1 MFVKRQILNI
11 MCVCRVVGHRLK
23 KAFIFFKFSDPYQGY
38 ASQQPG
44 YPPQQYGKDGYP
56 AQGYP
61 SQGYPPNVGFVNPG
75 YPSAQP
81 QPSGFVPLVPP
92 ANNPYANPPH
102 ISPQH
107 PGAYV
112 DPEDLTEMKGF
123 DFSEETIRRGFI
135 RKVYSILSVSEI
147 HIHSTKDKEKPSS
160 KCYCANV

>member
-1 MFVKRQILNI
+1 MNEKLKQKNFVFL
-11 MCVCRVVGHRLK
+11 
-23 KAFIFFKFSDPYQGY
+23 DPYQGY
-38 ASQQPG
+38 ASQPG

-56 AQGYP
+56 PQGYPPQGYP

-92 ANNPYANPPH
+92 TNNPYGNAPIIP
-102 ISPQH
+102 PQH

-112 DPEDLTEMKGF
+112 DPEDLSEMKGF

-135 RKVYSILSVSEI
+135 RKVYSILSVSKI
-147 HIHSTKDKEKPSS
+147 SNFVVVRK
-160 KCYCANV
+160 